1 VLFAVAFGYLEAAI
15 VDYLNVVY
23 EPARKRIHP
32 AQAPEDVFPL
42 LTLDELRAVA
52 PQQVRLLGVEV
63 VRELATLVMLAAV
76 ALSVARNAGQWAAA
90 FAIVF
95 GVWDVFFYVFLELLM
110 DWPPSLLTW
119 DLLFLIPVPWAAP
132 VLAPLLVS
140 ASMITAGSFH
150 LWREAVGRPVRIRT
164 PHWLGVFAGAAVI
177 VMSFTLHYRHLLA
190 GGLPRR
196 FNWML
201 FALGEAVGILS
212 YGGAVRTSKQL

>member
-1 VLFAVAFGYLEAAI
+1 
-15 VDYLNVVY
+15 
-23 EPARKRIHP
+23 
-32 AQAPEDVFPL
+32 
-42 LTLDELRAVA
+42 
-52 PQQVRLLGVEV
+52 
-63 VRELATLVMLAAV
+63 MLAAV